1 MIVRGAV
8 PKEVL
13 HTSCMSSDIL
23 VNSSAQEALG
33 WKQSIKDYVAE
44 NRDRVTG
51 QFIVPISHTI
61 ATLIAVRSLPPQA
74 ADIL

>member
-8 PKEVL
+8 PKEV
-13 HTSCMSSDIL
+13 HHSNSMPSDGF
-23 VNSSAQEALG
+23 VNLSAQEALG

-51 QFIVPISHTI
+51 QFIILTSQIIT
-61 ATLIAVRSLPPQA
+61 TLITV
-74 ADIL
+74 